1 MMIHSSSLDYT
12 DLTPVLVGN
21 KVWTISYLF
30 SGEYV
35 LKNGDDIIFSDDRGY
50 YNINE

>member
-1 MMIHSSSLDYT
+1 MIHSSSLDYT

-21 KVWTISYLF
+21 KVWTISYLY
-30 SGEYV
+30 GVDEYV

-50 YNINE
+50 YDIDE